1 MIESLLI
8 AVGLIVL
15 VIFLQ
20 MQTKTSNNSN
30 VQFKTSLDEKI
41 KSIHDEIARNRD
53 ESNKNSL
60 ENRQELSK
68 TLYQFE
74 EKFGKNIKDVKETI
88 NNQLKD
94 IRDDNTKQLEKMRET
109 VDQKLQETLEKKIG
123 ESFNLVRK
131 QLFLVQLQIMM
142 KVKLIMIILPIAFCL
157 RLAEALN

>member
-8 AVGLIVL
+8 AVGLIIL

-88 NNQLKD
+88 KKRN
-94 IRDDNTKQLEKMRET
+94 KQSFYT
-109 VDQKLQETLEKKIG
+109 
-123 ESFNLVRK
+123 ESDKRIPNFCKVIIPNL
-131 QLFLVQLQIMM
+131 
-142 KVKLIMIILPIAFCL
+142 
-157 RLAEALN
+157 NS